1 MANPYFF
8 GPSRPD
14 FHYDTLVSRNG
25 RRRGVL
31 TKKIFLVTT
40 ETSGDLLAGKMLA
53 VLKDRVPDLAVSG
66 VGGDLLKE
74 QGMETIFHVR
84 DFSVMGLF
92 EVLSQ
97 LKRLKGMFNQL
108 KERVK
113 TDRPDLI
120 VLVDAPDFN
129 IRFAKAVK
137 GLGIPVVYYVS
148 PQVWAWRKKR
158 AGKLAKLVDH
168 MMVLFSFEVDIYK
181 KYGLPTSW
189 VGHPLVDE
197 LKDLGDRD
205 AFMAANGL
213 DPNLPL
219 VALAPG
225 SRNQEVRR
233 LLPVMAQVAEARLD
247 KYQFVIP
254 LAGTIDASEAQS
266 MLGWLPVPILQGKM
280 REVMH
285 HADAAVV
292 ASGTAT
298 LETGLLRTP
307 MIVGYKLKSLTYY
320 MARLLVKAP
329 HIALVNIILGKR
341 VVPEL
346 VQDDFQVRNVLPL
359 LDQLLRSG
367 KRRAQIL
374 QEFDRLES
382 ILGGGGAAVK
392 AATVIE
398 GFLKS

>member
-1 MANPYFF
+1 M
-8 GPSRPD
+8 
-14 FHYDTLVSRNG
+14 
-25 RRRGVL
+25 

-53 VLKDRVPDLAVSG
+53 VLKDRMPDLAVSG
-66 VGGDLLKE
+66 VGGDLLQE

-197 LKDLGDRD
+197 LKDLCERD

-346 VQDDFQVRNVLPL
+346 VQDDFQVQNVLPL

>member
-1 MANPYFF
+1 MG
-8 GPSRPD
+8 GPQGG
-14 FHYDTLVSRNG
+14 V
-25 RRRGVL
+25 VL
-31 TKKIFLVTT
+31 TKKMFLVTT
-40 ETSGDLLAGKMLA
+40 ETSGDLLAGRMLA
-53 VLKDRVPDLAVSG
+53 SLKERIPHLEVSG
-66 VGGDLLKE
+66 VGGDLLQA
-74 QGMETIFHVR
+74 QGMNTLFHIR

-97 LKRLKGMFNQL
+97 LKRLKAMFNQL
-108 KERVK
+108 KEHVK
-113 TDRPDLI
+113 AQKPDVI

-137 GLGIPVVYYVS
+137 GLGIPIIYYVS
-148 PQVWAWRKKR
+148 PQVWAWRKGR

-168 MMVLFSFEVDIYK
+168 MMVLFSFEVEIYE

-205 AFMAANGL
+205 TFMKAHGL

-225 SRNQEVRR
+225 SRGQEVKR
-233 LLPVMAQVAEARLD
+233 LLPVMVQVAQARLD

-254 LAGTIDASEAQS
+254 LAGTIDQDLARN
-266 MLGWLPVPILQGKM
+266 MLGWLPIPILQGKM
-280 REVMH
+280 REVMQ
-285 HADAAVV
+285 HADAAIV

-307 MIVGYKLKSLTYY
+307 MIVGYQLKTLTYH

-346 VQDDFQVRNVLPL
+346 VQDDFHPTRVLPL
-359 LDQLLRSG
+359 LDQLILSG
-367 KRRAQIL
+367 NRRAQIL
-374 QEFDRLES
+374 REFDRLES
-382 ILGGGGAAVK
+382 ILGGGGAAEK
-392 AATVIE
+392 AAAVIE
-398 GFLKS
+398 GFLRK